1 MDEEIAKLF
10 PDVSQINDDFL
21 TTDNITNVFSDL
33 QAKLDTMWSDM
44 STGFQNKIDEF
55 TNKVATQTEEISKS
69 TNFDLLLNGSRKNAR
84 N

>member
-55 TNKVATQTEEISKS
+55 TNKVATQTEEISRLK
-69 TNFDLLLNGSRKNAR
+69 
-84 N
+84 

>member
-44 STGFQNKIDEF
+44 SIGFQNKIDEF
-55 TNKVATQTEEISKS
+55 TNKVATQTEEISRLK
-69 TNFDLLLNGSRKNAR
+69 
-84 N
+84 

>member
-44 STGFQNKIDEF
+44 SIGFQNKIDEF

>member
-10 PDVSQINDDFL
+10 PDTSQINDDFL

-55 TNKVATQTEEISKS
+55 TNKVAAQTEEISRLK
-69 TNFDLLLNGSRKNAR
+69 
-84 N
+84 